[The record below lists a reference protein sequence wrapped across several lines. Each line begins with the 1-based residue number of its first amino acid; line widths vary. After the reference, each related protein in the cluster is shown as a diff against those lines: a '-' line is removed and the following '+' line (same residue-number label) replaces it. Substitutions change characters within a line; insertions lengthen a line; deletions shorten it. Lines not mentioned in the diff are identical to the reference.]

1 MDDYNK
7 AKLDERIKDADLSK
21 PVIDDL
27 RTRLS
32 VASHEGVAK
41 VMRDFE
47 GAMAERRKQVLQS
60 HRRAHQGL
68 APRNKLCLAFCL
80 K

>member
-1 MDDYNK
+1 MDKD
-7 AKLDERIKDADLSK
+7 KLMARINDADL
-21 PVIDDL
+21 PFAARDDL
-27 RTRLS
+27 LRRLT
-32 VASHEGVAK
+32 VASHEGVAH
-41 VMRDFE
+41 VVRDFE

-68 APRNKLCLAFCL
+68 APRNKLCLVFAF